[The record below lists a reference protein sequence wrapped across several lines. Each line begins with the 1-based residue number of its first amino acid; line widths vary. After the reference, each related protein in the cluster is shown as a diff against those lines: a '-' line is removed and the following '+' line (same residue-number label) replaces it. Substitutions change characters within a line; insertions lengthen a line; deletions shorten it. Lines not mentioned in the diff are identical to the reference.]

1 MDETKPMILLGI
13 DTPHV
18 VDHKTLSNIIM
29 GLSYSMY
36 LVLLEANGRRSIF
49 FKKKLNISMSLKLVL
64 ARCFRTL
71 VYAMAA
77 KMVDILVNSVSYV
90 ELTPTILST
99 IVHH

>member
-64 ARCFRTL
+64 ASQDVAEHWCMQWRPKWL
-71 VYAMAA
+71 
-77 KMVDILVNSVSYV
+77 ISW
-90 ELTPTILST
+90 LTVFPMLS
-99 IVHH
+99 